1 MIQEKVALNITEA
14 AAALGISRS
23 TLYSELLHRDDFPAF
38 KIGGRVVIS
47 KKRLEEWAAEQGM
60 RKEGF

>member
-23 TLYSELLHRDDFPAF
+23 TLYSELLRRDDFPAF
-38 KIGGRVVIS
+38 KIGGRVVIP